1 MIFTVAVIISLL
13 PLAIR
18 TGFQRM
24 YILTALSDYTS
35 SWNSLGASFLYF
47 YLNSLLPVGGGP
59 DFHVAT
65 SFASVTVIGLQ
76 TTASVLFS
84 IILMSETSIQLVSTI
99 IRFPDFNTSLGLGNA
114 RDDLPLLCQMQQ

>member
-1 MIFTVAVIISLL
+1 MILTVAVIISLL

-47 YLNSLLPVGGGP
+47 YLNSLPPLGGGP

-65 SFASVTVIGLQ
+65 SFTSVTVIDLQ
-76 TTASVLFS
+76 TIASVLFS
-84 IILMSETSIQLVSTI
+84 ILLINETSIQPVSTI
-99 IRFPDFNTSLGLGNA
+99 IGFPDFNTALGLGNA
-114 RDDLPLLCQMQQ
+114 SDDLSLLCQMQQ